1 MSQFVSIRLRHD
13 TAERLKR
20 FARQLGKTPSETIAI
35 LIEES
40 PLTETREIL
49 IEESHKES
57 KFPYIEFRHSPSGR
71 KPYLKNSRL
80 AVWEVIQIAQ
90 SYGLD
95 EEKTAVHFHRPLEW
109 VRSALLYAEAYHS
122 EVQTAIADAQ
132 TINETT
138 LKRLLP
144 QLETIAVSP
153 DSPLN

>member
-1 MSQFVSIRLRHD
+1 MQVEKFMSQVVSTRLPDR

-20 FARQLGKTPSETIAI
+20 FARQLGKTPSETSAI

-40 PLTETREIL
+40 LRES
-49 IEESHKES
+49 E
-57 KFPYIEFRHSPSGR
+57 FPYIEFRHSPLGR
-71 KPYLKNSRL
+71 QPYLKNSSL
-80 AVWEVIQIAQ
+80 ALWEVIQIAQ
-90 SYGLD
+90 SYELD

-109 VRSALLYAEAYHS
+109 VRSALLYAEAYHL

-144 QLETIAVSP
+144 QLETITLSS
-153 DSPLN
+153 DSPLD

>member
-1 MSQFVSIRLRHD
+1 MQVEKFMSQVVSTRLPDR

-20 FARQLGKTPSETIAI
+20 FARQLGKTPSETSAI

-40 PLTETREIL
+40 LRES
-49 IEESHKES
+49 E
-57 KFPYIEFRHSPSGR
+57 FPYIEFRHSPLGR
-71 KPYLKNSRL
+71 QPYLKNSGL
-80 AVWEVIQIAQ
+80 ALWEVIQIAQ
-90 SYGLD
+90 SYELD

-144 QLETIAVSP
+144 QLETITLSS
-153 DSPLN
+153 DSPLD

>member
-1 MSQFVSIRLRHD
+1 MSQVVSTRLPDH

-20 FARQLGKTPSETIAI
+20 FARRLGKTPSETSAI

-40 PLTETREIL
+40 LRES
-49 IEESHKES
+49 E
-57 KFPYIEFRHSPSGR
+57 FPYIEFRHSPLGR
-71 KPYLKNSRL
+71 QPYLKNSSL
-80 AVWEVIQIAQ
+80 ALWEVIQIAR

-95 EEKTAVHFHRPLEW
+95 EQQTAAHFHRPLEW
-109 VRSALLYAEAYHS
+109 VRSALLYAEAYQS

-132 TINETT
+132 ALNETT

-153 DSPLN
+153 DSPLTSEE

>member
-1 MSQFVSIRLRHD
+1 MSQVVSTRLPDH

-20 FARQLGKTPSETIAI
+20 FARQLGKTPSETSAI

-40 PLTETREIL
+40 LRES
-49 IEESHKES
+49 E
-57 KFPYIEFRHSPSGR
+57 FPYIEFRHSPLGR
-71 KPYLKNSRL
+71 QPYLKNSSL
-80 AVWEVIQIAQ
+80 ALWEVIQIAQ
-90 SYGLD
+90 SYELD

-109 VRSALLYAEAYHS
+109 VRSALLYAEAYHL

-144 QLETIAVSP
+144 QLETITLSS
-153 DSPLN
+153 DSPLD

>member
-1 MSQFVSIRLRHD
+1 MSQVVSTRLPDR

-20 FARQLGKTPSETIAI
+20 FARQLGKTPSETSAI

-40 PLTETREIL
+40 LRES
-49 IEESHKES
+49 E
-57 KFPYIEFRHSPSGR
+57 FPYIEFRHSPLGR
-71 KPYLKNSRL
+71 QPYLKNSSL
-80 AVWEVIQIAQ
+80 ALWEVIQIAQ
-90 SYGLD
+90 SYELD

-109 VRSALLYAEAYHS
+109 VRSALLYAEAYHL

-144 QLETIAVSP
+144 QLETLTLSS
-153 DSPLN
+153 DSPLD